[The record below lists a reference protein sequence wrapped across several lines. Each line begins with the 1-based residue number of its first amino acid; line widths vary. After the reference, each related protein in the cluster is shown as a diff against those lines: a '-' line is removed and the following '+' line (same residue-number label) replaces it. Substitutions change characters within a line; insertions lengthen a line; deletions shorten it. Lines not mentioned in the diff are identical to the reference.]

1 MSFVLPKP
9 KIVTRDGEPDEVIL
23 SYADWR
29 EIVAQLREAGG
40 DDSDEDAEDVAAVAA
55 ARAADTEFAAR
66 VAAERGSP
74 VEVTVPL
81 QVVKAKLDGAHPLK
95 AWREYR
101 GITQTELASRSGV
114 ARDLI
119 AQIETH
125 KKQGSV
131 TTLDRLARALSI
143 RSKRLSPSRG
153 DTSSSCFMR
162 VGRLLVHHQGRRHGA
177 QRAHTRGTP
186 ARRDQS

>member
-1 MSFVLPKP
+1 VSFVLPKP

-29 EIVAQLREAGG
+29 RIVARFNEADGG
-40 DDSDEDAEDVAAVAA
+40 DVGEDADDIAAVTA
-55 ARAADTEFAAR
+55 ARAADAEFAAR
-66 VAAERGSP
+66 LAVERSIP
-74 VEVTVPL
+74 VETTVPL

-101 GITQTELASRSGV
+101 GITQVELASRSAV

-143 RSKRLSPSRG
+143 PIEALI
-153 DTSSSCFMR
+153 
-162 VGRLLVHHQGRRHGA
+162 A
-177 QRAHTRGTP
+177 E
-186 ARRDQS
+186 QS

>member
-29 EIVAQLREAGG
+29 RIVARFSEAEGG
-40 DDSDEDAEDVAAVAA
+40 DAGEDADDIAAVAA
-55 ARAADTEFAAR
+55 ARAADAEFAAR

-74 VEVTVPL
+74 VETTVPL
-81 QVVKAKLDGAHPLK
+81 QVVKAKLDGTHPLK

-101 GITQTELASRSGV
+101 GITQAELASRSAV

-131 TTLDRLARALSI
+131 ATLDRLARALSI
-143 RSKRLSPSRG
+143 PIEALIAE
-153 DTSSSCFMR
+153 
-162 VGRLLVHHQGRRHGA
+162 QG
-177 QRAHTRGTP
+177 
-186 ARRDQS
+186 

>member
-29 EIVAQLREAGG
+29 RIVARFSEAGG
-40 DDSDEDAEDVAAVAA
+40 ADADEGADDTAAVAA
-55 ARAADTEFAAR
+55 ARAADAEFAAR
-66 VAAERGSP
+66 VTAERGSP
-74 VEVTVPL
+74 VETTIPL

-101 GITQTELASRSGV
+101 GITQADLASRSAVG
-114 ARDLI
+114 RDLI

-125 KKQGSV
+125 KKQGSIA
-131 TTLDRLARALSI
+131 TLDRLARALNI
-143 RSKRLSPSRG
+143 PIEALI
-153 DTSSSCFMR
+153 
-162 VGRLLVHHQGRRHGA
+162 A
-177 QRAHTRGTP
+177 E
-186 ARRDQS
+186 RD